1 MAGPDP
7 GLRGQATWR
16 TILRVGGPI
25 LLGLGLLL
33 TAVAIADF
41 AGSFGSFESPRNFW
55 LGFLGL
61 PLVAVGWAMVQAGY
75 LGPASRYVA
84 GEVTPTV
91 RDTLGSLGFG
101 AGVAQLCPAC
111 GARNAVGARFC
122 DDCGASL
129 DQTCAACGAR
139 NEPDAAF
146 CNQCGNAMPAA
157 PAGDPGAR

>member
-7 GLRGQATWR
+7 GLPQQATWR
-16 TILRVGGPI
+16 TVLRVGGPI

-41 AGSFGSFESPRNFW
+41 AGSFGSFEPPRNFW

-91 RDTLGSLGFG
+91 RDALGSLGIG
-101 AGVAQLCPAC
+101 AGVAQVCPAC
-111 GARNAVGARFC
+111 GARNALEARFC
-122 DDCGASL
+122 DDCGQRLERACPA
-129 DQTCAACGAR
+129 CAAR

-146 CNQCGNAMPAA
+146 CNQCGAA
-157 PAGDPGAR
+157 LPPVGGNEAG